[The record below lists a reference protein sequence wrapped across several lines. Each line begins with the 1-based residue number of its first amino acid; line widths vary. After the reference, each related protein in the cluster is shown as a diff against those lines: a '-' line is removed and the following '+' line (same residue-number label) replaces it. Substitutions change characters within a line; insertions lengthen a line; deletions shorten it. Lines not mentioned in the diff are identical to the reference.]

1 MVMRIRELRI
11 KAGLTQAQLG
21 VLMGV
26 AQCVICAWEKETYLP
41 KARDLPR
48 LANALGCEISELYV
62 HEEPENSEV

>member
-1 MVMRIRELRI
+1 MVMRIRELRN

-26 AQCVICAWEKETYLP
+26 AQCVISEWENESYLP

-48 LANALGCEISELYV
+48 LAHALGCEISDLYV
-62 HEEPENSEV
+62 NEKPEDSEV